1 MSGFIFEYLPQI
13 PHLTLALNLYLPQ
26 KTMTENIDELK
37 LEHY

>member
-1 MSGFIFEYLPQI
+1 MKSNKVSTIKI
-13 PHLTLALNLYLPQ
+13 NLPQ